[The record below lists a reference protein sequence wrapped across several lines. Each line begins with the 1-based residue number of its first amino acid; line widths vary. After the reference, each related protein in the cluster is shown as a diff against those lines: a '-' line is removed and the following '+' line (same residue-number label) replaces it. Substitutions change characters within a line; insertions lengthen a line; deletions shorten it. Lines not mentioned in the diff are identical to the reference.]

1 MWQTW
6 LIIAGFFLVFEIFTP
21 GFLVFWVSLA
31 AFLTFILSLVV
42 SNIIVETIFFII
54 VLSLLLLCTKPLV
67 DKFIDKDKSV
77 ATNAY
82 SIIGK
87 KAIVTK
93 EIDPANAQGQ
103 IKVNGEVW
111 SAKTEDDSIIEKDIE
126 VEVKNIDGVKAIVSA
141 INK

>member
-6 LIIAGFFLVFEIFTP
+6 LIIAGFFLVMEMFTP
-21 GFLVFWVSLA
+21 GFLVFWIALA
-31 AFLTFILSLVV
+31 AALTSILSLVV
-42 SNIIVETIFFII
+42 TNIIFETIFFII
-54 VLSLLLLCTKPLV
+54 VLSLLLFFTKPLV
-67 DKFIDKDKSV
+67 DKFINKDKTV

-93 EIDPANAQGQ
+93 DIDPTKAKGQ

-111 SAKTEDDSIIEKDIE
+111 SAKTEDDSFIEKDSE
-126 VEVKNIDGVKAIVSA
+126 VEVKKIDGVKAIVST
-141 INK
+141 IK